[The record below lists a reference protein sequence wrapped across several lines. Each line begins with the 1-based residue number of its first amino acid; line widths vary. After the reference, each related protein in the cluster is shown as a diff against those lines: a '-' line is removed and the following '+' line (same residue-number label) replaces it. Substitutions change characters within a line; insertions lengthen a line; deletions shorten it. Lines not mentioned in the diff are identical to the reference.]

1 MSRDAQGRSLR
12 HRLYHGETSF
22 DYVGRARVWFLASA
36 LVVAAGVI
44 SLLTQGLNYGID
56 FKGGTSWE
64 VKATGVSVAE
74 ARDRLRPFGLGD
86 AKIQIAGSDT
96 VRVQSDTRAPEE
108 QAKVTDAMAE
118 LGGVDAGQVSVNDV
132 GPSWGKDVT
141 NKARKALVVFFVLIS
156 AYIWLRFE
164 WKMAVAAIAA
174 VVHDILVTVG
184 VYSISRFEV
193 TPATVVAFLTILGYS
208 LYDTIVVF
216 DKVHENS
223 RGLSATGRMTYS
235 DTVNLSMNQ
244 VLMRSLNTSLV
255 AILPILSIL
264 LIGAGVMGATTLKDF
279 GLALLVGLLT
289 GAYSSIFIAA
299 PILAILKEREPRY
312 TSVRQRLQAKGGGTG
327 ALTPAA
333 AAAMAAS
340 GAAPASAGKSRSADA
355 TAKPSSS
362 GKGGGKPA
370 TPAKAAGTKPQT
382 PKQAAQKPQ
391 TQKQA
396 AQKPLTQKPAAQKPQ
411 AQKPAAG
418 SSKAAKPTAAG
429 AGGDVLVP
437 ARPPTAQPTTQSPTT
452 QSPGAKPAG
461 SGTTA
466 RPPGNRPG
474 APRPRKKGKKR

>member
-1 MSRDAQGRSLR
+1 MSRDAEGRTLR
-12 HRLYHGETSF
+12 HRLYHGETAF
-22 DYVGRARVWFLASA
+22 DFAGRARIWFLASG
-36 LVVAAGVI
+36 LVIAAGVI

-64 VKATGVSVAE
+64 VRAPGVSVTE
-74 ARDRLRPFGLGD
+74 ARDQLRPFGLGD
-86 AKIQIAGSDT
+86 AKIQIAGDDI
-96 VRVQSDTRAPEE
+96 VRVQSDTRVPEE
-108 QAKVTDAMAE
+108 QAKVTDAMATM
-118 LGGVDAGQVSVNDV
+118 GGVDTSQVSVNDV

-141 NKARKALVVFFVLIS
+141 KKARTALIVFFVLIS

-164 WKMAVAAIAA
+164 WKMAVAALAA

-216 DKVHENS
+216 DKVEENS
-223 RGLSATGRMTYS
+223 RGLSATGRMTYT

-299 PILAILKEREPRY
+299 PVLAMLKEREPRY
-312 TSVRQRLQAKGGGTG
+312 AAVRQRIEAKGGGAG
-327 ALTPAA
+327 LLTPAA
-333 AAAMAAS
+333 AAALAGGGAGPTNGKGKQSTSSGTTKPPKPATKAQSSKQPQSSKQSQASKQSQSSKPVPGVEGRHRRRRGPSRATCSYRPAPRPPAAKP
-340 GAAPASAGKSRSADA
+340 AATGTPRP
-355 TAKPSSS
+355 TAKPS
-362 GKGGGKPA
+362 
-370 TPAKAAGTKPQT
+370 T
-382 PKQAAQKPQ
+382 
-391 TQKQA
+391 
-396 AQKPLTQKPAAQKPQ
+396 
-411 AQKPAAG
+411 
-418 SSKAAKPTAAG
+418 
-429 AGGDVLVP
+429 
-437 ARPPTAQPTTQSPTT
+437 
-452 QSPGAKPAG
+452 
-461 SGTTA
+461 
-466 RPPGNRPG
+466 PG